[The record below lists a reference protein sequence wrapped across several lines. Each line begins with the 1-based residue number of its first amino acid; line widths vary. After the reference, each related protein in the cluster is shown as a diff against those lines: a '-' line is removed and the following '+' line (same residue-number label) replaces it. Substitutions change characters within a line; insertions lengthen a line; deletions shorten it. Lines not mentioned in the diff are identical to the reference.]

1 MMTDSDYDRRTTETE
16 KEQSVSTPRNR
27 LLPVATDA
35 TLKLKI
41 GNLIDT
47 N

>member
-1 MMTDSDYDRRTTETE
+1 MKTDLDNDRRTTETE
-16 KEQSVSTPRNR
+16 KEQRVSTRNK